1 MSSYVSAAGRYMRP
15 ATLVLLAVLAVKYG
29 ASFVAGKPLDSTVH
43 ILVEWVVPAC
53 SVCKTDREKGFKPP
67 RQLQRLPSEVTM
79 DNVFKRKALAVQLC
93 EFCDGDAIQGAM
105 KAHESRTSQ
114 S

>member
-1 MSSYVSAAGRYMRP
+1 MSSYVSAAVRYMRLP
-15 ATLVLLAVLAVKYG
+15 TLVLLAVLMVKYG
-29 ASFVAGKPLDSTVH
+29 ALFVAGRPPDSIVH

-67 RQLQRLPSEVTM
+67 RQLQRLPSEATM
-79 DNVFKRKALAVQLC
+79 NDVFKRKALAVQLC

-105 KAHESRTSQ
+105 KAHASRTSQ